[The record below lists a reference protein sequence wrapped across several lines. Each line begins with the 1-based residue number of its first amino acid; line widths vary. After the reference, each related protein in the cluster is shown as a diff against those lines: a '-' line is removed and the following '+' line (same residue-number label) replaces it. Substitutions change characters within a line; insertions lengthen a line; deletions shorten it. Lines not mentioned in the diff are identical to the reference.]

1 MVAPAGC
8 ILHATSSTGTGGRA
22 TSAQAQALCRDAPPS
37 SGQSHAHTHCCTVA
51 RSWSRTSSQ
60 NLQSALLPK
69 FRKPGRCKLQQLQLA
84 PTDGR
89 TPPTFA
95 CVWTLHRKL
104 QHPCI
109 RTCSPAT
116 ALPCLAQWGSRQT
129 IASLHRCTLCCVE
142 DKAERHPLLASPLTP
157 PPAPQ
162 MTWCTI
168 LCLLA
173 NAQDAQATSE
183 IRKWTF
189 AEVLFF
195 RGAQLQIRDVVG

>member
-22 TSAQAQALCRDAPPS
+22 TSAQAQALCRDAPPKLWI
-37 SGQSHAHTHCCTVA
+37 VA
-51 RSWSRTSSQ
+51 RAH
-60 NLQSALLPK
+60 ALLHCSTLLVAHIKSEFAKCTFAEVSQTRP
-69 FRKPGRCKLQQLQLA
+69 LQASAASLA

-129 IASLHRCTLCCVE
+129 KRSLPCTGVPYAACGGRRSAIPCLRRPSRHRQ
-142 DKAERHPLLASPLTP
+142 R
-157 PPAPQ
+157 
-162 MTWCTI
+162 
-168 LCLLA
+168 
-173 NAQDAQATSE
+173 
-183 IRKWTF
+183 R
-189 AEVLFF
+189 
-195 RGAQLQIRDVVG
+195 R